1 MDSTIHI
8 ITSYLKLVRNKFI
21 YYRNSAIMKRAF
33 IFSLILFLS
42 ASAIAQT
49 LTPVDESSKVEFKVK
64 NFGFS
69 VGGYFKGLKGT
80 IEFDPA
86 NYAAAKFD
94 VSIDASTINTDNG
107 MRDDH
112 LREDSYFDVKNH
124 PRIRFVSTK
133 VTASNK
139 AGAFLIFGKLDIKGE
154 EKEISFPFTATLAE
168 GGYTFK
174 GEFKINR
181 RDFKVGGSSTISDN
195 VTIDLDI
202 KAKK

>member
-1 MDSTIHI
+1 
-8 ITSYLKLVRNKFI
+8 
-21 YYRNSAIMKRAF
+21 MKRALF
-33 IFSLILFLS
+33 FSLIIFLS
-42 ASAIAQT
+42 ASAMAQA

-64 NFGFS
+64 NFGFNVS
-69 VGGYFKGLKGT
+69 GSFKGLKGA
-80 IEFDPA
+80 IEFDAA
-86 NYAAAKFD
+86 NYTAAKFD
-94 VSIDASTINTDNG
+94 VSIDANTINTDNG

-139 AGAFLIFGKLDIKGE
+139 AGVLFIFGKLDIKGE
-154 EKEISFPFTATLAE
+154 EKEISFPFTATPVE

-181 RDFKVGGSSTISDN
+181 RDFKVGGSSTLSDN

-202 KAKK
+202 TAKK